1 MSIEAINEQ
10 LLRAIG
16 VGVALLD
23 RDTLTFQFSNDTF
36 EEWFGKPEDDSTLED
51 LFPELDTDLLSK
63 ELSQNSRYTASFPL
77 TPTRTNFTN

>member
-23 RDTLTFQFSNDTF
+23 RPSFSFHFRNDTF
-36 EEWFGKPEDDSTLED
+36 EEWFEDRLEGGKLKDVFED
-51 LFPELDTDLLSK
+51 LDFDALEAALKDAG
-63 ELSQNSRYTASFPL
+63 RFTAEIKHKKKG
-77 TPTRTNFTN
+77 